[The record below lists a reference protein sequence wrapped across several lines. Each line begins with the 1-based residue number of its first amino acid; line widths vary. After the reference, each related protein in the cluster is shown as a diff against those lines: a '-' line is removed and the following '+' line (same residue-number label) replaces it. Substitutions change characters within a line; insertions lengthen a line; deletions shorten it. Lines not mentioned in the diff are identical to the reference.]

1 MGRQFVIDCGSRS
14 IKLHEALSGA
24 GGLYLSRRAA
34 GRIARARYDALA
46 DAIKTV
52 LARAI
57 EQGGTTLR
65 DYAQSDGNPG
75 YFAVKLNVYERA
87 GKPCK
92 RCGAPIRS
100 EVIGQRSSYFCPT
113 CQR

>member
-1 MGRQFVIDCGSRS
+1 MVVRERWLVGVGNIYAS
-14 IKLHEALSGA
+14 EALWA
-24 GGLYLSRRAA
+24 ARIHPRRAA
-34 GRIARARYDALA
+34 GRIARTRYDALA

-75 YFAVKLNVYERA
+75 YFAVKLNVYDRD

-92 RCGAPIRS
+92 RCGTPIKS
-100 EVIGQRSSYFCPT
+100 EVIGQRASYYCPV